1 MVMKRF
7 AKIVV
12 FLVLVAVSA
21 SSLGAQ
27 AFLLP
32 AQPQQPPAGCHE
44 HGSKAPARHSTNYQ
58 CCLTGHNTAVPQ
70 TSHSPEPILHDT
82 RIDLLID
89 SPIGPLATGDLRQ
102 LTVSSGDPPGATP
115 LRI

>member
-1 MVMKRF
+1 MVMERF

-12 FLVLVAVSA
+12 FFVMVAVSA

-32 AQPQQPPAGCHE
+32 AQLQQPPAGCHE
-44 HGSKAPARHSTNYQ
+44 HGSKAPSPHSNSYQ

-70 TSHSPEPILHDT
+70 TSHSPEPILHDMQ
-82 RIDLLID
+82 IELPVDA
-89 SPIGPLATGDLRQ
+89 SIGSLSTGCLGQ
-102 LTVSSGDPPGATP
+102 LPASSGDPPGATP

>member
-1 MVMKRF
+1 MERF
-7 AKIVV
+7 AKLVV
-12 FLVLVAVSA
+12 FFVMVAVSA

-32 AQPQQPPAGCHE
+32 AQLQQPPAGCHE
-44 HGSKAPARHSTNYQ
+44 HGSKAPAPHSTSYQ

-70 TSHSPEPILHDT
+70 TSHSPEPILHDMQ
-82 RIDLLID
+82 IELLVEAPVG
-89 SPIGPLATGDLRQ
+89 SLATGGLRQ
-102 LTVSSGDPPGATP
+102 LTVSSGDPPGVTP

>member
-1 MVMKRF
+1 MERF
-7 AKIVV
+7 AKLVV
-12 FLVLVAVSA
+12 LLVMVAVSA

-70 TSHSPEPILHDT
+70 TFHSPQPILQDI
-82 RIDLLID
+82 RIELLID
-89 SPIGPLATGDLRQ
+89 SPIGSLETGGLRQ

>member
-1 MVMKRF
+1 MERF
-7 AKIVV
+7 AKLVV
-12 FLVLVAVSA
+12 LLAMAAVSA

-27 AFLLP
+27 VFLLP

-70 TSHSPEPILHDT
+70 TFHSPQPILQDI
-82 RIDLLID
+82 RIELLID
-89 SPIGPLATGDLRQ
+89 SPIRSLETGGFGQ
-102 LTVSSGDPPGATP
+102 LSFSSGDPPGTTP

>member
-1 MVMKRF
+1 MERF
-7 AKIVV
+7 AKLVV
-12 FLVLVAVSA
+12 LLAMAAVSA

-27 AFLLP
+27 VFLLP
-32 AQPQQPPAGCHE
+32 AQSQQPPAGCHE

-70 TSHSPEPILHDT
+70 TFHSPQPILQDI
-82 RIDLLID
+82 RIELLID
-89 SPIGPLATGDLRQ
+89 SQSESLETSGFGQ
-102 LTVSSGDPPGATP
+102 LTVSSGDPPGQL

>member
-1 MVMKRF
+1 MERF
-7 AKIVV
+7 AKLVV
-12 FLVLVAVSA
+12 LLVMVAVSA

-27 AFLLP
+27 ALLLP
-32 AQPQQPPAGCHE
+32 AQPQQRPASCHE

-70 TSHSPEPILHDT
+70 TSHSPEPILHDLQ
-82 RIDLLID
+82 IDLLID
-89 SPIGPLATGDLRQ
+89 SPIGSLETGGLGQ